1 MASNPY
7 VNKVQKA
14 DGSVIIDISD
24 TTAVASDVAQGKY
37 FYTASGQKTAGTASG
52 GGGTGGT
59 ITQDQD
65 GYLVL
70 SPDGGGGGGS
80 EPGICVCG
88 TFTTGTTG
96 GVAQTISI
104 PYSGSGYP
112 FMVTI
117 SLAEGVENQSGTAY
131 GTLHAYAIT
140 QATYCKAST
149 STLPD
154 YTGGSSN
161 NNLASRFI
169 RYKSSTTNPG
179 TVFSTSHNVT

>member
-80 EPGICVCG
+80 EPDICVCG

-96 GVAQTISI
+96 GVA
-104 PYSGSGYP
+104 
-112 FMVTI
+112 
-117 SLAEGVENQSGTAY
+117 
-131 GTLHAYAIT
+131 
-140 QATYCKAST
+140 
-149 STLPD
+149 
-154 YTGGSSN
+154 
-161 NNLASRFI
+161 
-169 RYKSSTTNPG
+169 
-179 TVFSTSHNVT
+179 